1 MMKRQTLRPSLVFQD
16 YVTYYELRELVVL
29 ETRGVRPLP
38 ARHAQLLIFH
48 LADTVG
54 SDLLYRNTGEIV
66 ATPPAG
72 IQGPQTFRVTDA
84 LWKGRFRD
92 FVVSFTPTGFHRLFG
107 IPMSHLTD
115 QVVEASLLLGPGVRQ
130 LHDRLESA
138 TGFEEMVRVTENFL
152 RGWLPRARPF
162 HPVQAAA
169 SQVLARHGGITIDDL
184 ARQVELSGRQL
195 ERKFVE
201 EVGIPPKLY
210 CRISRLNHALLLKEA
225 KPLRT
230 WTDLTYLAGYFD
242 QNHMVKDF
250 KALAG
255 TTPSEFFWLIE
266 NGFKPGRTLVGHSI
280 HVGFLLGSLDFACQN
295 LG

>member
-1 MMKRQTLRPSLVFQD
+1 MMKKQTRRPSPVFQD
-16 YVTYYELRELVVL
+16 YVTHYELRELVVL
-29 ETRGVRPLP
+29 ETRGIRPLP

-54 SDLLYRNTGEIV
+54 SDLLYHSTGEIV

-92 FVVSFTPTGFHRLFG
+92 FVVSFSPTGFHRLFG
-107 IPMSHLTD
+107 IPMCQLTD
-115 QVVEASLLLGPGVRQ
+115 QVVEASLLLGAGVRQ
-130 LHDRLESA
+130 LHDQLESSI
-138 TGFEEMVRVTENFL
+138 GLDEMARVTEDFL
-152 RGWLPRARPF
+152 RGWLPRTRIF
-162 HPVQAAA
+162 HPIQVAA
-169 SQVLARHGGITIDDL
+169 SQVIARHGGITIDDL

-195 ERKFVE
+195 ERKFME

-210 CRISRLNHALLLKEA
+210 CRISRLNCALLLKEA
-225 KPLRT
+225 TPRRT
-230 WTDLTYLAGYFD
+230 WTELTYLAGYFD

-255 TTPSEFFWLIE
+255 TTPSEFFRLIE
-266 NGFKPGRTLVGHSI
+266 NGFKPGRRVDTASMSVSY
-280 HVGFLLGSLDFACQN
+280 
-295 LG
+295 